1 MCGLTLLP
9 RKVLP
14 TIFLVGMSMNAISLE
29 SRLTIMTTLVG
40 SGTNMPG
47 PLCGA
52 GIAMFGMLG
61 IFGMFGIAPCAAKDA
76 EALIRPAVPTR
87 MEAIAA
93 MLKDRIFNS
102 FEFVR
107 TSRPSEDRE

>member
-1 MCGLTLLP
+1 MCGLTLFP

-52 GIAMFGMLG
+52 GIAILGML
-61 IFGMFGIAPCAAKDA
+61 GMFGIVACAARDA
-76 EALIRPAVPTR
+76 EALIKPAVPTR
-87 MEAIAA
+87 TEAIAA
-93 MLKDRIFNS
+93 TLKVRIFNS
-102 FEFVR
+102 FDIVR